1 MGLVMCEV
9 FSLVL
14 PYAQRKL
21 KYLGIVG
28 CLWFIYCTRLLVGTL
43 WTWKYFDQWRI
54 FQSVKTPCNDFQA
67 YWPFCKPNLKVS
79 VPLRT
84 LNSFLLSSKLIFAL
98 TLCFFYLR
106 PKIADRYESLCNLIL
121 RWKTAAQIQSL
132 QVKLLFTGLLKQLA
146 ANICFIL

>member
-14 PYAQRKL
+14 PYAQRKS

-28 CLWFIYCTRLLVGTL
+28 CLWFIYCTRLLVG
-43 WTWKYFDQWRI
+43 TWKYFDQWRI

-67 YWPFCKPNLKVS
+67 YWPFCKPNLKLS
-79 VPLRT
+79 LPLRT

-98 TLCFFYLR
+98 TLSFDVGS
-106 PKIADRYESLCNLIL
+106 KIADRYESLCNLIL
-121 RWKTAAQIQSL
+121 RWKTEAQIQSL
-132 QVKLLFTGLLKQLA
+132 QVKSLFTGLLKQPA
-146 ANICFIL
+146 ANIYCIL